1 MDLGYKGKVVLVTG
15 ASHGIGRGI
24 AQAFG
29 NEGAHVAVNYAHDE
43 AAADAVVA
51 SIRERGARAL
61 AVRADVARPAE
72 VRAMV
77 ERVEAELGPLDI
89 LVNNAGVVRR
99 GGLFA
104 ITEEMWDDVVDV
116 NLKGTFLCAQAAA
129 QGMVARGSGV
139 IVNIAS
145 MRGVEGAAS
154 SMHYAAAKAGVIAL
168 TKSLAKELA
177 PQVRAVG
184 VAPGYVETRIQ
195 AGLSPEQRQAV
206 EEGTPMGRFGTDAD
220 IAAAVLF
227 LASEQA
233 SYVTGQTLLVDGGRV
248 TC

>member
-1 MDLGYKGKVVLVTG
+1 MDLGFEGKVVLVTG

-24 AQAFG
+24 ALAFAR
-29 NEGAHVAVNYAHDE
+29 EGAQVAVNYAHDE
-43 AAADAVVA
+43 AAAEAVVA
-51 SIRERGARAL
+51 EIVSQGGRAI
-61 AVRADVARPAE
+61 AVKADVTAGAE

-77 ERVEAELGPLDI
+77 ARVEDELGPLDV

-104 ITEEMWDDVVDV
+104 ITEEMWDEVLDV
-116 NLKGTFLCAQAAA
+116 NLKGTFLCAQAVAK
-129 QGMVARGSGV
+129 GMVARGGGV

-177 PQVRAVG
+177 PHVRALG
-184 VAPGYVETRIQ
+184 VAPGYVDTRIQ

-206 EEGTPMGRFGTDAD
+206 EAGTPLGRFGTEED
-220 IAAAVLF
+220 IAGAVLF
-227 LASEQA
+227 LASERA

>member
-1 MDLGYKGKVVLVTG
+1 MDLGYAGKVVLVTG

-24 AQAFG
+24 ALAFG
-29 NEGAHVAVNYAHDE
+29 REGARLALNYAHDAVAAEGVVRELRALGAE
-43 AAADAVVA
+43 AMAIQANVA
-51 SIRERGARAL
+51 SGSDVREM
-61 AVRADVARPAE
+61 VA
-72 VRAMV
+72 
-77 ERVEAELGPLDI
+77 RVEASLGPIDV

-104 ITEEMWDDVVDV
+104 ITEEMWDEVVDV
-116 NLKGTFLCAQAAA
+116 NLKGTFLCAQAVAR
-129 QGMVARGSGV
+129 GMVARGRGV

-145 MRGVEGAAS
+145 MRGVEGASS

-177 PQVRAVG
+177 PRVRAVA
-184 VAPGYVETRIQ
+184 VAPGYVDTRIQ
-195 AGLSPEQRQAV
+195 AGLSPEQREAV
-206 EEGTPMGRFGTDAD
+206 IAQTPLRRFGTVED
-220 IAAAVLF
+220 IAAAVVF
-227 LASEQA
+227 LASERA

>member
-1 MDLGYKGKVVLVTG
+1 MELGFTGKVVLVTG

-24 AQAFG
+24 ARAFAR
-29 NEGAHVAVNYAHDE
+29 EGAQVAVNYAHDE
-43 AAADAVVA
+43 AAALAVVA
-51 SIRERGARAL
+51 AIASQGGRAI
-61 AVRADVARPAE
+61 AVKADVTAGAE

-77 ERVEAELGPLDI
+77 ERVESELGPLDV

-104 ITEEMWDDVVDV
+104 ITEEMWDEVLDV
-116 NLKGTFLCAQAAA
+116 NLKGTFLCAQAVA
-129 QGMVARGSGV
+129 QGMVARGGGV

-177 PQVRAVG
+177 PHVRAVG
-184 VAPGYVETRIQ
+184 VAPGYVDTRIQ
-195 AGLSPEQRQAV
+195 AGLSLEQRQAV
-206 EEGTPMGRFGTDAD
+206 ETGTPLGRFGTEED
-220 IAAAVLF
+220 IAGAVLF
-227 LASEQA
+227 LASERA

>member
-1 MDLGYKGKVVLVTG
+1 MDLGFEGKVVLVTG

-24 AQAFG
+24 ARAFAR
-29 NEGAHVAVNYAHDE
+29 EGAHVAVNYAHDE
-43 AAADAVVA
+43 AAAEAVVA
-51 SIRERGARAL
+51 EIASQGGRAI
-61 AVRADVARPAE
+61 AVKADVTVGAE

-77 ERVEAELGPLDI
+77 ARVESELGPLDV

-104 ITEEMWDDVVDV
+104 ITEEMWDEVLDV
-116 NLKGTFLCAQAAA
+116 NLKGTFLCAQAVAK
-129 QGMVARGSGV
+129 GMVARGSGV

-177 PQVRAVG
+177 PHVRALA
-184 VAPGYVETRIQ
+184 VAPGYVDTRIQ

-206 EEGTPMGRFGTDAD
+206 EAGTPLGRFGTEED
-220 IAAAVLF
+220 IAGAVLF
-227 LASEQA
+227 LASERA

>member
-1 MDLGYKGKVVLVTG
+1 MDLGYTGKVVLVTG

-24 AQAFG
+24 ATAFG
-29 NEGAHVAVNYAHDE
+29 REGARVAVNYAHD
-43 AAADAVVA
+43 AAAAEETVRA
-51 SIRERGARAL
+51 IREAGSEAIAVKADVSSPE
-61 AVRADVARPAE
+61 AVRGMVAQ
-72 VRAMV
+72 V
-77 ERVEAELGPLDI
+77 EGALGPIDV

-116 NLKGTFLCAQAAA
+116 NLKGTFLCAQA
-129 QGMVARGSGV
+129 VARGMVERRRGV

-145 MRGVEGAAS
+145 MRGVEGGAS

-177 PQVRAVG
+177 PHVRAVA
-184 VAPGYVETRIQ
+184 VAPGYVDTRIQ
-195 AGLSPEQRQAV
+195 AGLSPEQRRAV
-206 EEGTPMGRFGTDAD
+206 EEGTPLGRFGTEED
-220 IAAAVLF
+220 IAGAVLF
-227 LASEQA
+227 LASERA

>member
-1 MDLGYKGKVVLVTG
+1 MDLGFKGKVVLVTG

-24 AQAFG
+24 ALAFG
-29 NEGAHVAVNYAHDE
+29 REGAKVAVNYAHDE
-43 AAADAVVA
+43 ASAQAVV
-51 SIRERGARAL
+51 SEIRTMGVEAIAHQANVADSAQVRDMIAR
-61 AVRADVARPAE
+61 
-72 VRAMV
+72 V
-77 ERVEAELGPLDI
+77 ERELGPI
-89 LVNNAGVVRR
+89 VVLVNNAGVVRR
-99 GGLFA
+99 GALFA
-104 ITEEMWDDVVDV
+104 ITEEMWDDVLDV
-116 NLKGTFLCAQAAA
+116 NLKGTFLCAQAVAS
-129 QGMVARGSGV
+129 GMLERRSGV

-177 PQVRAVG
+177 PSVRAVG

-195 AGLSPEQRQAV
+195 AGLSSEQRAAV
-206 EEGTPMGRFGTDAD
+206 EAGTPLGRFGTPGD
-220 IAAAVLF
+220 IAATVLF